1 MKKNRLQKY
10 LDEDLSDA
18 TPKEKQ
24 ESISWKELLV
34 CGYWLF
40 QLLRRL
46 LGFHKQP
53 IEQYVF
59 AGIISVCILIIYP
72 WLKKRTVTLMNDK
85 KKIFGIGIVVGVV
98 LHSLITLLCG

>member
-1 MKKNRLQKY
+1 MEMKSN
-10 LDEDLSDA
+10 
-18 TPKEKQ
+18 
-24 ESISWKELLV
+24 SWMKWV
-34 CGYWLF
+34 VNGYWLF

-53 IEQYVF
+53 IEQYVL

-72 WLKKRTVTLMNDK
+72 WLKRSTGMLMNDK

>member
-1 MKKNRLQKY
+1 MKKNRLQIY

-18 TPKEKQ
+18 APKEKQ

-46 LGFHKQP
+46 LGFHKQ
-53 IEQYVF
+53 YVL

-72 WLKKRTVTLMNDK
+72 WLKRKD
-85 KKIFGIGIVVGVV
+85 GDA
-98 LHSLITLLCG
+98 HE

>member
-34 CGYWLF
+34 CGYGLF

-53 IEQYVF
+53 IEQYVL
-59 AGIISVCILIIYP
+59 AGIISV
-72 WLKKRTVTLMNDK
+72 
-85 KKIFGIGIVVGVV
+85 
-98 LHSLITLLCG
+98 

>member
-1 MKKNRLQKY
+1 MEKKSN
-10 LDEDLSDA
+10 
-18 TPKEKQ
+18 
-24 ESISWKELLV
+24 SWVKWV
-34 CGYWLF
+34 VNGYWLF

-53 IEQYVF
+53 IEQYVL

-72 WLKKRTVTLMNDK
+72 WLKESTGMLMNDK